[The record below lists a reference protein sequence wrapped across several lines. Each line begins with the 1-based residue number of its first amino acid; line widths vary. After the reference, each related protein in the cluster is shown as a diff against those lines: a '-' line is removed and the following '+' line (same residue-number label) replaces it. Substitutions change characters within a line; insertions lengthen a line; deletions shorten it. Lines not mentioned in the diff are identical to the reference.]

1 MKKTE
6 KTVEQQIKTLKTLS
20 IILMVVIAI
29 DVIGTIVSWV
39 TGNGAAVPASI
50 LCAMSCCLIAVDV
63 NLKKLKEEA
72 SDNAEA
78 SSEETNNEEIKKE
91 K

>member
-50 LCAMSCCLIAVDV
+50 LCAMACCLIAVDV
-63 NLKKLKEEA
+63 NIKKLKDEAANSDDVKTEE
-72 SDNAEA
+72 
-78 SSEETNNEEIKKE
+78 K
-91 K
+91 

>member
-29 DVIGTIVSWV
+29 DVIGTIVSWF

-63 NLKKLKEEA
+63 NIKKLKEEA
-72 SDNAEA
+72 ANNEA
-78 SSEETNNEEIKKE
+78 ANSEEVKTEEK
-91 K
+91 

>member
-20 IILMVVIAI
+20 IILMVVIAL
-29 DVIGTIVSWV
+29 DCIGTIVSWF

-50 LCAMSCCLIAVDV
+50 LCAMACCLIAVDV
-63 NLKKLKEEA
+63 NIKKLKDEA
-72 SDNAEA
+72 A
-78 SSEETNNEEIKKE
+78 NNEEIKKE

>member
-20 IILMVVIAI
+20 IILMVVIAL
-29 DVIGTIVSWV
+29 DCIGTIVSWF

-50 LCAMSCCLIAVDV
+50 LCAMACCLIAVDV
-63 NLKKLKEEA
+63 NIKKLKDEAANSDDVKIEE
-72 SDNAEA
+72 
-78 SSEETNNEEIKKE
+78 K
-91 K
+91 

>member
-63 NLKKLKEEA
+63 NIKKLKEEA
-72 SDNAEA
+72 
-78 SSEETNNEEIKKE
+78 TNNEAANSEEVKTEE

>member
-20 IILMVVIAI
+20 IILMVVIAL
-29 DVIGTIVSWV
+29 DCIGTIVSWF

-50 LCAMSCCLIAVDV
+50 LCAMACCLIAVDV
-63 NLKKLKEEA
+63 NIKKLKDEAANSDDVKTEE
-72 SDNAEA
+72 
-78 SSEETNNEEIKKE
+78 K
-91 K
+91 

>member
-29 DVIGTIVSWV
+29 DVIGTIVSWF

-50 LCAMSCCLIAVDV
+50 LCAMACCLIAVDV
-63 NLKKLKEEA
+63 NIKKLKDEA
-72 SDNAEA
+72 AN
-78 SSEETNNEEIKKE
+78 SEEVKTEEK
-91 K
+91 

>member
-20 IILMVVIAI
+20 IILMVVIAL
-29 DVIGTIVSWV
+29 DCIGTIVSWF

-50 LCAMSCCLIAVDV
+50 LCAMACCLIAVDV
-63 NLKKLKEEA
+63 NIKKLKDEA
-72 SDNAEA
+72 AN
-78 SSEETNNEEIKKE
+78 SEEVKTEEK
-91 K
+91 